1 MPAINNNQLR
11 GVQSLYNVLEIMKNE
26 LLSSEFC
33 NNVTIGELTEID
45 LAKMTIFPLAHI
57 TINSVTHNINSLT
70 FDVTLFNLDIVNIS
84 KDLPEDIGQPTG
96 TYGNDNLIYILT
108 NQLFVVNKLVT
119 KLRQT
124 NILSTNTEY
133 ELDNT
138 PLSQVINKEMENM
151 LAGYQTVINITLPND
166 IDKC

>member
-1 MPAINNNQLR
+1 MPVLNNNKLR

-26 LLSSEFC
+26 LLSNPFC
-33 NNVTIGELTEID
+33 NNITIGELTEID

-57 TINSVTHNINSLT
+57 TINSVTHNVNSLS
-70 FDVTLFNLDIVNIS
+70 FDLTLFNLDIVNVS
-84 KDLPEDIGQPTG
+84 KDLPEALNQPTG

-108 NQLFVVNKLVT
+108 NQLYVINRLVA

-124 NILSTNTEY
+124 NILSNSTEY
-133 ELDNT
+133 ELDNN

-151 LAGYQTVINITLPND
+151 LAGYQTTLNITLPND

>member
-1 MPAINNNQLR
+1 MPVINNNQLR

-26 LLSSEFC
+26 LLSSDFC

-84 KDLPEDIGQPTG
+84 KDLPEAISQPTG

-138 PLSQVINKEMENM
+138 PQSQVINKEMENM

-166 IDKC
+166 INKC

>member
-1 MPAINNNQLR
+1 MPGLSNNQLR

-26 LLSSEFC
+26 LLSNEFC
-33 NNVTIGELTEID
+33 NNVTVGELTEID
-45 LAKMTIFPLAHI
+45 LAKMTIFPLSHI

-70 FDVTLFNLDIVNIS
+70 FELTLFNLDIVNIS
-84 KDLPEDIGQPTG
+84 KDLPETIGQPTG

-108 NQLFVVNKLVT
+108 NQLFVVNRLIS

-124 NILSTNTEY
+124 NILSSDTEY

-138 PLSQVINKEMENM
+138 PQSQVINKEMENM
-151 LAGYQTVINITLPND
+151 LAGYQTIINITLPND

>member
-1 MPAINNNQLR
+1 MPVIDNNKLR

-26 LLSSEFC
+26 LLSNEFC

-45 LAKMTIFPLAHI
+45 LAKMTIFPLSHI

-70 FDVTLFNLDIVNIS
+70 FELTLFNLDIVNIS
-84 KDLPEDIGQPTG
+84 KDLPGDIGQPTG

-108 NQLFVVNKLVT
+108 NQLFVVNRLIS

-124 NILSTNTEY
+124 NILSSNTEY

-138 PLSQVINKEMENM
+138 PQSQVINKEMENM

>member
-1 MPAINNNQLR
+1 MPVINNNKLR
-11 GVQSLYNVLEIMKNE
+11 GVQSLYNVLELMKNE
-26 LLSSEFC
+26 LLANEFC

-57 TINSVTHNINSLT
+57 TINSVTHNVNSLT
-70 FDVTLFNLDIVNIS
+70 FDLTLFNLDIVNIS
-84 KDLPEDIGQPTG
+84 KDLPQTIDQPTG

-108 NQLFVVNKLVT
+108 NQLYVVNRLVS

-124 NILSTNTEY
+124 NILSSNTEY

-138 PLSQVINKEMENM
+138 PQSLVINKEMENM
-151 LAGYQTVINITLPND
+151 LAGYQTTINITLPND

>member
-1 MPAINNNQLR
+1 MPGLDNNKLR

-26 LLSSEFC
+26 LLSNPFC

-45 LAKMTIFPLAHI
+45 LAKMTIFPLGHI
-57 TINSVTHNINSLT
+57 TINSVTHNVNSLS
-70 FDVTLFNLDIVNIS
+70 FDLTLFNLDIVNVS
-84 KDLPEDIGQPTG
+84 KDLPVDLSEPTG

-108 NQLFVVNKLVT
+108 NQLYVINRLVA

-124 NILSTNTEY
+124 NILSNSTEY

-151 LAGYQTVINITLPND
+151 LAGYQTTINITLPND

>member
-1 MPAINNNQLR
+1 MPVLDNNKLR

-26 LLSSEFC
+26 LLSNPFC
-33 NNVTIGELTEID
+33 NNITIGELTEID

-57 TINSVTHNINSLT
+57 TINSVTHNVNSLS
-70 FDVTLFNLDIVNIS
+70 FDLTLFNLDIVNVS
-84 KDLPEDIGQPTG
+84 KDLPEALNQPTG

-108 NQLFVVNKLVT
+108 NQLYVINRLVA

-133 ELDNT
+133 ELDNN
-138 PLSQVINKEMENM
+138 PQSQVINKEMENM
-151 LAGYQTVINITLPND
+151 LAGYQTTLNITLPND

>member
-1 MPAINNNQLR
+1 MPVVNNNQLR

-84 KDLPEDIGQPTG
+84 KDLPEAISQPTG